1 MEAASKLAA
10 RFLSFRNGTAKSSD
24 GEMFVF
30 IVFGAVIIVQY
41 EFIKIR
47 EKQYSS
53 WECFLLLFFFSFNI
67 FILLGLS

>member
-10 RFLSFRNGTAKSSD
+10 RFLSFRSGTAKSSD

-30 IVFGAVIIVQY
+30 IVFGAVIIVQH

-53 WECFLLLFFFSFNI
+53 WECFLLFFFF
-67 FILLGLS
+67 F

>member
-30 IVFGAVIIVQY
+30 IVFGAVIIVQH

-53 WECFLLLFFFSFNI
+53 WECFLLLLFFFLLIYSSF
-67 FILLGLS
+67 